1 MGPTGTGGGPQWG
14 PGPGPGGP
22 PNPAAVTH
30 IGPSQAA
37 ATSAPQGGH
46 PAGQGGHPAGQGGHP
61 AGQGATSG
69 VAPSLP
75 PPYPAPHGGGGGN
88 APLRIENDSIQAL
101 YKSVKLVQK
110 LRSAVSLTFQHLAD
124 GVTRVTPNE
133 VVDDA
138 NNAASSSSSSEVTS
152 VDGIPN
158 VPTINEDE
166 KALVEE
172 LKKNLKKVGDSLTE
186 VENHVGQIQDQAPQ
200 QHYPRSASFM
210 LNLDSVNVAEKHQLS
225 TQLYHSHRW
234 LDKLHEFSSVSSTVL
249 TQNSNR
255 RSAATTQG
263 GRDVASGPLA
273 AKRIKLKGPA
283 SQQVSVA
290 PAAIDQFVTE
300 LSHNFKNNM
309 TIKLSRPLGNPALL
323 NISLART
330 LKAYVILRGLIIE
343 WVNILGFGEMQAN
356 DFDVGE
362 GDNDNVSL
370 DTVWTKSKH
379 HVFKRI
385 SEHAAAAMIHFYLP
399 NNPELALRS
408 FLMWLRSYEKLFYDP
423 CHACEKIIQSSDG
436 SVPVFRDLRT
446 LKPYHDLCRP

>member
-1 MGPTGTGGGPQWG
+1 MGPTGTGGPQW
-14 PGPGPGGP
+14 GPGGP
-22 PNPAAVTH
+22 PNQANLTYG
-30 IGPSQAA
+30 GPSQAA
-37 ATSAPQGGH
+37 TSTPQGGH
-46 PAGQGGHPAGQGGHP
+46 PP
-61 AGQGATSG
+61 GQGAAVS
-69 VAPSLP
+69 AQSLP
-75 PPYPAPHGGGGGN
+75 PPYPAPHAASGS

-124 GVTRVTPNE
+124 GVKRVTPNE
-133 VVDDA
+133 AVDVS
-138 NNAASSSSSSEVTS
+138 NGSHVTSSEVTS

-158 VPTINEDE
+158 APTINDDE
-166 KALVEE
+166 KVLVEE

-200 QHYPRSASFM
+200 QHYPRSASF
-210 LNLDSVNVAEKHQLS
+210 LLSLDSVNVAEKHQLS

-255 RSAATTQG
+255 RSATTTQG

-273 AKRIKLKGPA
+273 AKRMKLKGPA

-290 PAAIDQFVTE
+290 PAAIDQFVAE

-343 WVNILGFGEMQAN
+343 WVNILGYGELQAS
-356 DFDVGE
+356 DFDVGDE
-362 GDNDNVSL
+362 DNDNVSL

>member
-1 MGPTGTGGGPQWG
+1 MGPTGTGGPQWA
-14 PGPGPGGP
+14 PAGP
-22 PNPAAVTH
+22 PNPANATLS
-30 IGPSQAA
+30 GPSQAA
-37 ATSAPQGGH
+37 ASNPQGSH
-46 PAGQGGHPAGQGGHP
+46 PP
-61 AGQGATSG
+61 GQGATA
-69 VAPSLP
+69 APAQSLP
-75 PPYPAPHGGGGGN
+75 PPYPAPHAAGGN
-88 APLRIENDSIQAL
+88 ASLRIENDSIQAL

-124 GVTRVTPNE
+124 GVKRATP
-133 VVDDA
+133 DDA
-138 NNAASSSSSSEVTS
+138 VDAANTSHITSNEVTS

-158 VPTINEDE
+158 APTINDDE
-166 KALVEE
+166 KILVEE

-200 QHYPRSASFM
+200 QHYPRSASF
-210 LNLDSVNVAEKHQLS
+210 LLSLDSVNVAEKHQLS

-255 RSAATTQG
+255 RSATTAQG

-273 AKRIKLKGPA
+273 AKRMKLKGPA

-290 PAAIDQFVTE
+290 PAAIDQFVAE

-309 TIKLSRPLGNPALL
+309 IIKLSRPLGNPALL

-343 WVNILGFGEMQAN
+343 WVNILGYGELQAS
-356 DFDVGE
+356 DFDVGD
-362 GDNDNVSL
+362 GDNDNISL